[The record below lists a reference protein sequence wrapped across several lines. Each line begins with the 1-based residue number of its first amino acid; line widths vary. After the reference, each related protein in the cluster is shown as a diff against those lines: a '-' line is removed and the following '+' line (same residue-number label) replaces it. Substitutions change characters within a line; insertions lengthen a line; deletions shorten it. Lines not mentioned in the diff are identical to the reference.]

1 MRDVYIGRQP
11 IYGRSLDVVAYELLF
26 RGGDVDH
33 ASFDEGD
40 RATSQ
45 VILNAFT
52 EIGLDRVVGERFA
65 FLNLT
70 RGFITGE
77 YPLPLPHE
85 RVVLEVLE
93 NVPADEE
100 VLEGLARLRASGYR
114 IALDDFALAGHNRDL
129 LDHADI
135 VKVDCLGLGE
145 AEIRRQVI
153 ELEPYAIELLAEK
166 IETHE
171 QFRVCRDLGFDLFQ
185 GYFLSRPNVIH
196 ERVLNANRINLL
208 QLLAELQEPTTSFER
223 VNELV
228 SHDVALSYKLLRH
241 INTAAYGLRRRID
254 SVRETLLYLGLDT
267 VRSLSSLFLM
277 AGVEDKPQELVRTA
291 MFRGRM
297 CELLARAAGG
307 LDRHKAFTV
316 GLFSNIDV
324 IMDAP
329 MDALLERLPLAP
341 DLRAALLRREGP
353 LGAILSSTLAYE
365 RGDWERV
372 PCLELSRGRI
382 KAAFLGAIEFVEEV
396 DRDLRN
402 LAA

>member
-1 MRDVYIGRQP
+1 MKDVYIGRQP

-26 RGGDVDH
+26 RGADVDH
-33 ASFDEGD
+33 ADFAEGD

-77 YPLPLPHE
+77 YPLPVPND

-93 NVPADEE
+93 DVSADDE
-100 VLEGLARLRASGYR
+100 VIEGLKRLKEQGYR
-114 IALDDFALAGHNRDL
+114 IALDDFVLSTENREL

-135 VKVDCLGLGE
+135 VKVDCLGQKDE
-145 AEIRRQVI
+145 AIQKQAEHLASYGV
-153 ELEPYAIELLAEK
+153 ELLAEK
-166 IETHE
+166 IETQD
-171 QFRVCRDLGFDLFQ
+171 QFRVCRELGFDLFQ
-185 GYFLSRPNVIH
+185 GFFLSRPNVIH
-196 ERVLNANRINLL
+196 DRVLNAHRMNLL
-208 QLLAELQEPTTSFER
+208 QLLAELQEPTCCFER
-223 VNELV
+223 VSDLV

-241 INTAAYGLRRRID
+241 INTASYGLRRRVD

-267 VRSLSSLFLM
+267 VKSLASLFLM
-277 AGVEDKPQELVRTA
+277 ASVDDKPQELVRTA
-291 MFRGRM
+291 MFRAKM
-297 CELLARAAGG
+297 CELLARANGT
-307 LDRHKAFTV
+307 LDRHKAFTI

-324 IMDAP
+324 MMDGP

-353 LGAILSSTLAYE
+353 LGEILSSTLAYE

-372 PCLELSRGRI
+372 PCLDLSRGRI
-382 KAAFLGAIEFVEEV
+382 KSAFLGAVEFVEGV
-396 DRDLRN
+396 DRDLVGQ
-402 LAA
+402 AA